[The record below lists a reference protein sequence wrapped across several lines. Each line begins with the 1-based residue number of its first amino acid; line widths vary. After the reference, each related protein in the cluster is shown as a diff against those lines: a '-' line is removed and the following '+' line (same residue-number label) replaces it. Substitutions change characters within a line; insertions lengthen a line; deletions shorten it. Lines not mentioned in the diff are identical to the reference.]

1 MSSSIALPDAPS
13 VVAGHGRAA
22 ILTPDGELLLLPTAD
37 AVARLRSL
45 PPPILVHAPATF
57 RRLGMRPGPA
67 FDLLELFAFVRPA
80 HSAAPTPRG
89 LALALDD
96 DRPMFGLEAEAT
108 RLADLAAALLNQ
120 LVQGRDTLL
129 NRDAAT
135 LAARMQKAGW
145 GWGGYVTHALGRP
158 DAAASSEPLKVWK
171 RLPEW
176 DDTAPLPPPSSH
188 PVSQAEART
197 RLATMLGPH
206 AEARPGQAD
215 YAGAAAAAFAPRE
228 IRGDP
233 HLVLAEAGTGTGK
246 TLGYL
251 APASVWAE
259 KNKGAVWIS
268 TFTRHLQRQIDS
280 ELERLIPDPTERRR
294 RVVVRKG
301 RENYLCLLNLED
313 AVNTAT
319 GGFMNQQTIPL
330 GLVARWAMASDDGDI
345 QGGDLPGWLP
355 ELHGAGAGGGG
366 GLIAS
371 LADRRGECIHA
382 ACPHWRRCF
391 VEHTIRR
398 SRTAELVVANHA
410 LVMTQAAWGGLDDN
424 AVPTRYVFDEGHHV
438 FDAADSAF
446 SAALSG
452 LEAAELRRWLRGAE
466 GGRSRARGL
475 RKRLDDLV
483 ADRAALIAPL
493 DAALQAASALP
504 PSDWSSR
511 MQEAERDRGDPDP
524 DSLETARPNPSE
536 AFLRLVRRQVLAR
549 VGGADGG
556 PSARAPVGAMET
568 DVFPISQDLAQA
580 ADRLARSLARIA
592 EPLATLRERL
602 LGRLD
607 DEAEELDE
615 TTRHRI
621 EAIGRSLNRRA
632 LNPLQ
637 AWRSMLGSLTEPPA
651 EPGQRPGHVLFLRL
665 DRRNDGRTERTSM
678 DGAGMDGARDID
690 VGLHRHWLDPTIP
703 FAATLAAP
711 AQGLLVTSA
720 TLRDAGDGDP
730 EIAWAA
736 AEARVG
742 ALHLPSPAIRAAV
755 ASPFDYAE
763 QTRAFV
769 VTDLAAGDMNQLA
782 AAYRALFVAS
792 GGGGLGLFTAIS
804 RLRAVH
810 SRIAPDLEQAGIP
823 LYAQHVDA
831 MGNATL
837 VDIFRAEEESCLLG
851 TDAMRDG
858 VDVPGNALRLV
869 VFERTPWPRPD
880 ILHRERR
887 IHLSDGDPKGYD
899 DRIVRLR
906 LRQAFGRLIRRASDQ
921 GVFVL
926 LDRQAP
932 TRLLS
937 AFPPG
942 VVVRRVGL
950 AEAVNQTRAFLARET
965 SPTTGPATSGG

>member
-1 MSSSIALPDAPS
+1 

-22 ILTPDGELLLLPTAD
+22 VLTPDGELLLLPAAEAAALLKT
-37 AVARLRSL
+37 L

-57 RRLGMRPGPA
+57 RRLGMRPGPS
-67 FDLLELFAFVRPA
+67 FDLLDLFAFVRPA
-80 HSAAPTPRG
+80 RTAAPTPRG
-89 LALALDD
+89 LCLAMDD
-96 DRPMFGLEAEAT
+96 DTPPIGLDAEVT
-108 RLADLAAALLNQ
+108 RLPDLAAALLNQ
-120 LVQGRDTLL
+120 LSQGRDTLM
-129 NRDAAT
+129 NRDAAV
-135 LAARMQKAGW
+135 LAARMQKAAW
-145 GWGGYVTHALGRP
+145 GWGGYVTHALGRA
-158 DAAASSEPLKVWK
+158 DAAASNEPLKVWK
-171 RLPEW
+171 RLPDWE
-176 DDTAPLPPPSSH
+176 DSAPVPPPSSH
-188 PVSQAEART
+188 PVTEPEARA
-197 RLATMLGPH
+197 RLAKMLGPL
-206 AEARPGQAD
+206 AEQRPGQGD
-215 YAGAAAAAFAPRE
+215 YAGAASAAFAPRE
-228 IRGDP
+228 VRGDP
-233 HLVLAEAGTGTGK
+233 HLVLVEAGTGTGK

-313 AVNTAT
+313 AIATASS
-319 GGFMNQQTIPL
+319 GFMNQQVVPL
-330 GLVARWAMASDDGDI
+330 GLIARWALATDDGDV

-355 ELHGAGAGGGG
+355 ELFGGA
-366 GLIAS
+366 LIAS

-382 ACPHWRRCF
+382 ACPHFRRCF
-391 VEHTIRR
+391 IEHTIRR
-398 SRTAELVVANHA
+398 SRTADLVVANHA

-424 AVPTRYVFDEGHHV
+424 TVPSRYVFDEGHHV

-446 SAALSG
+446 SATLSG
-452 LEAAELRRWLRGAE
+452 GETAELRRWLRGAE
-466 GGRSRARGL
+466 GSRSRSRGL
-475 RKRLDDLV
+475 HKRLEELT
-483 ADRAALIAPL
+483 ADRPNLEAPL
-493 DAALQAASALP
+493 EAALQAANALP
-504 PSDWSSR
+504 PSDWASR
-511 MQEAERDRGDPDP
+511 MHDEGPDLDGIEP
-524 DSLETARPNPSE
+524 ARPNPTE
-536 AFLRLVRRQVLAR
+536 AFLRLIRRQVLAR
-549 VGGADGG
+549 TAGPDAGRGAPFGTL
-556 PSARAPVGAMET
+556 EC
-568 DVFPISQDLAQA
+568 DVFPISQDAARA
-580 ADRLARSLARIA
+580 ADVLARAMTRIA
-592 EPLATLRERL
+592 EPLETLRVRL
-602 LGRLD
+602 LARLE
-607 DEAEELDE
+607 DEAEEIDE
-615 TTRHRI
+615 TSRNRI
-621 EAIGRSLNRRA
+621 EAICRSLVRRA
-632 LNPLQ
+632 LNPLS
-637 AWRSMLGSLTEPPA
+637 AWTIMLKNLIEPPA
-651 EPGQRPGHVLFLRL
+651 DPGKRPDTILFLRL
-665 DRRNDGRTERTSM
+665 DRREST
-678 DGAGMDGARDID
+678 RDVD

-720 TLRDAGDGDP
+720 TLRDCGDQDP

-742 ALHLPSPAIRAAV
+742 ALHLPSPAIRATV

-769 VTDLAAGDMNQLA
+769 VSDVAPGNLDQLA
-782 AAYRALFVAS
+782 AAYRALFMAA

-810 SRIAPDLEQAGIP
+810 DKIAPELEQAGIP

-887 IHLSDGDPKGYD
+887 IHLSGGSPKSYD

-906 LRQAFGRLIRRASDQ
+906 LRQAFGRLIRRSSDR

-932 TRLLS
+932 TRLMS
-937 AFPPG
+937 AFPAG

-950 AEAVNQTRAFLARET
+950 AEAVSETTSFLRTRAYL
-965 SPTTGPATSGG
+965 SPRSPA